1 MPYGKHTSAEFIYF
15 STDKL
20 SPVKLNFHVLPR
32 PYFIAKVPNKICPET
47 FQLLST
53 PTFLNQ
59 SLEHHSTSFRKLI

>member
-1 MPYGKHTSAEFIYF
+1 MPYKKHTSAEFISL

-53 PTFLNQ
+53 PTFLIW
-59 SLEHHSTSFRKLI
+59 SHEHHLPSFSKLI